1 MMGAHF
7 CLRMGQSAM
16 ANKTTLADCYRSSSG
31 TTISGLLKYLKDGK
45 LTFLQAFFVFHFPNC
60 ALTTMFTSQMVRSG
74 FFLPPNPDGIQ
85 TRVSQFSCTS
95 GPLNQNA

>member
-31 TTISGLLKYLKDGK
+31 TTTSCLLKYLKDSK
-45 LTFLQAFFVFHFPNC
+45 LTFLQAFLYFISQTALSLPCSPHRWC
-60 ALTTMFTSQMVRSG
+60 A
-74 FFLPPNPDGIQ
+74 
-85 TRVSQFSCTS
+85 
-95 GPLNQNA
+95 